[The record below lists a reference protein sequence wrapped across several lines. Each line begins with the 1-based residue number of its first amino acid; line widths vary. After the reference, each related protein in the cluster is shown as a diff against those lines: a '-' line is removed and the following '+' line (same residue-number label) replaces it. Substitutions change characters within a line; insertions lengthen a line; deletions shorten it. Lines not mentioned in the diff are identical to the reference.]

1 MKSFDVI
8 ARLLT
13 NPPLQ
18 NQGISGRLLGFDV
31 IARLLTNP
39 PWRLRG
45 FFQDTGYRV
54 SGGVKL

>member
-39 PWRLRG
+39 PWRLR
-45 FFQDTGYRV
+45 V